1 MKKKAAERVETE
13 RLILRRPTV
22 HDAAAVFARYASDV
36 EVSRYLAA
44 GTIGVAAPT
53 SWRVTSTAR
62 ASLP

>member
-36 EVSRYLAA
+36 EVSRYLA
-44 GTIGVAAPT
+44 GSCISQPT
-53 SWRVTSTAR
+53 
-62 ASLP
+62 